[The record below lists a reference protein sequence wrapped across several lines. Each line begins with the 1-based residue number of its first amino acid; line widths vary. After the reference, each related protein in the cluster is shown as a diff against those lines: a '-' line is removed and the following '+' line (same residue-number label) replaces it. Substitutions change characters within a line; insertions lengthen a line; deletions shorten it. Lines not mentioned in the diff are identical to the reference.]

1 MHEQPRNQSAHISTL
16 DYMQIDDVAA
26 TTEDSSSQ
34 MNDVIFQDRES
45 FESTLGDL
53 QSNKKALIS
62 TLTNLAD
69 EYHLF
74 SQEIVQIIEKYFD
87 DTNKT
92 NKLNVLY
99 LIDSIIKNHPGIYLS
114 LFSKNLRANF
124 VRVFKEGKEGV
135 RKSLHKLRNTWTE
148 ILSSKFLYPLDTEIY
163 QLDRG
168 WPLDEYHPQIKSQ
181 DENSKRS
188 SEKLH
193 HDTIQVLKINNN
205 RHATKRCSSESTVIE
220 NAKLPRRVN
229 SSLFGNKDIDSRI
242 TPTPH
247 LRNQLATD
255 IKNKSSGLILN
266 VDSQQMPKTIIGNK
280 HQSSTWINTVPSTN
294 IIAPQSL
301 NALNTSVPESQSSQ
315 SQMKPNCKQES
326 KSMTINTLGAVKNT
340 QIIHYSGNSK
350 IELPPPD
357 MSLLKRIK
365 SDTMS
370 CIILDGQLRIIR
382 HYGDTAVVFL
392 ANDDPR
398 IITFQEGTRY
408 FQVNKSTIELQFN
421 DVEMPLYFDGNV
433 HMIKL
438 GTPTRE
444 LYIDGEW
451 FQSHFNGQEIKV
463 TIGNEEIGASLHG
476 PVPKVVIGHKTDLVV
491 ASINLIIDHSK
502 VQTIFLDAKPQIVQF
517 GDIECTLE
525 FVDSLKRVLL
535 NGKPFPVDFGGFEK
549 AIILND
555 KKHYLRFSKLPKNVL
570 PGHTKIIGMKGEQ
583 AIPVQP
589 KLYTDKKLGLNK
601 VKSQVSMNP
610 SKLVSGESSQLLKNP
625 TNMASRE
632 FSSNSPLKINEPVD
646 VLALLQKLIA
656 TGIVP
661 SSNTFST
668 KQETSGS
675 DSIAPEIPSFDEK
688 FIKNKKNAA
697 KTVKEL
703 YDGQSCSNCGKR
715 FHRDVAFKLSD
726 HYDRHFQENVKMRLA
741 KSIMQSRCF
750 YKTVEEWQQQQDEE
764 TPASTESN
772 FFEAAKMKNIQEKI
786 TNDTEQPSVKC
797 SNNLDDAACVMCYD
811 KFDVYFHQEL
821 EEWHY
826 KPTILY
832 DNKNLHPICLE
843 DYKKFYDEESSK
855 VDLTVELEKSEA
867 IHMNENFIREEPVN
881 QTEKDSD
888 SDGANETVELHVL
901 ESNVPIMN
909 ESSNSGTE
917 NSDDIEVIEPAPKI
931 IKVEEIEDSSDD
943 EVNATSNNDTKKIL
957 ETRRK
962 EIELSRSIQKTVLE
976 TPKDVPLIF
985 HGVKIKEEP
994 MDISE
999 MEFDEIP
1006 RGVLDST
1013 KVTMQSTIDGNIE
1026 FDKAIQIVPKLNPIK
1041 LNIINTE
1048 KKSVTAKSIKTV
1060 EKVIETVD
1068 KQQELHPLIPATIKP
1083 NLKRKHFSTLPKVV
1097 KGKEV
1102 SSLCSIS

>member
-1 MHEQPRNQSAHISTL
+1 MHGQPRNRSAHISTL
-16 DYMQIDDVAA
+16 DYMQRDDVVA

-34 MNDVIFQDRES
+34 MNDVIFEDRES
-45 FESTLGDL
+45 FKSTLGDL
-53 QSNKKALIS
+53 QSNKRALIS

-74 SQEIVQIIEKYFD
+74 SQEIVQIIEKYLI
-87 DTNKT
+87 DTHKE

-99 LIDSIIKNHPGIYLS
+99 LIDSIMKNHSRIYLS

-124 VRVFKEGKEGV
+124 VEVFKTGSNKV
-135 RKSLHKLRNTWTE
+135 RYSLHELRITWTE
-148 ILSSKFLYPLDTEIY
+148 ILPSKFLYPLDTEIY

-168 WPLDEYHPQIKSQ
+168 WPLDVYHPQIKSQ
-181 DENSKRS
+181 E
-188 SEKLH
+188 
-193 HDTIQVLKINNN
+193 VLKIND
-205 RHATKRCSSESTVIE
+205 RHATKRRSSEPIVIE

-229 SSLFGNKDIDSRI
+229 SSLFGNKDIDLRI
-242 TPTPH
+242 TPIP
-247 LRNQLATD
+247 LSRDQLATN
-255 IKNKSSGLILN
+255 IKNKSSGLISN
-266 VDSQQMPKTIIGNK
+266 VDCQQMPKTIIGNK
-280 HQSSTWINTVPSTN
+280 HQSSTWMNTMPTTN

-301 NALNTSVPESQSSQ
+301 DALNTSVSKSKSSQ
-315 SQMKPNCKQES
+315 SQMKPKCKQES
-326 KSMTINTLGAVKNT
+326 KSMTINTLGAVVNT
-340 QIIHYSGNSK
+340 QIVHYSGNSK

-357 MSLLKRIK
+357 LNLLNSIK
-365 SDTMS
+365 LDTMS
-370 CIILDGQLRIIR
+370 SIIMNGQLRTIR
-382 HYGDTAVVFL
+382 HYGDTAVVFMD
-392 ANDDPR
+392 NGDPR
-398 IITFQEGTRY
+398 IIKFQEGTRT
-408 FQVNKSTIELQFN
+408 FTVNQSTIELQFN
-421 DVEMPLYFDGNV
+421 GVEMPLYFNEQF

-444 LYIDGEW
+444 LYIDGQW
-451 FQSHFNGQEIKV
+451 FQSHFNGQEMLV
-463 TIGNEEIGASLHG
+463 TIGNQVISASLQG
-476 PVPKVVIGHKTDLVV
+476 PVPTVVVGDKTDLVV
-491 ASINLIIDHSK
+491 ASISLIIDHSK
-502 VQTIFLDAKPQIVQF
+502 VQTIFLDAKPQIVQI
-517 GDIECTLE
+517 GSIECTLE

-549 AIILND
+549 AIILNGE
-555 KKHYLRFSKLPKNVL
+555 KHHLRFSKLPKNVL
-570 PGHTKIIGMKGEQ
+570 PGHTKIIGMEGEQ
-583 AIPVQP
+583 AIPVLP
-589 KLYTDKKLGLNK
+589 KVYTDKKLGL
-601 VKSQVSMNP
+601 
-610 SKLVSGESSQLLKNP
+610 LLKNP

-646 VLALLQKLIA
+646 VLALFQKLVD

-668 KQETSGS
+668 KQETSGN

-703 YDGQSCSNCGKR
+703 YDGQPCGNCGKR

-726 HYDRHFQENVKMRLA
+726 HYDRHFQENMKMRLA
-741 KSIMQSRCF
+741 KSIMQNRCF

-764 TPASTESN
+764 TPASTVSN

-786 TNDTEQPSVKC
+786 TNGTEQPSVKC
-797 SNNLDDAACVMCYD
+797 SINLDDATCVMCYE

-826 KPTILY
+826 QPTIIY

-843 DYKKFYDEESSK
+843 DYKKLYDKVSST

-867 IHMNENFIREEPVN
+867 IHMNENFIREKPVN

-917 NSDDIEVIEPAPKI
+917 NSDHVEVIEPAPKI
-931 IKVEEIEDSSDD
+931 IEVVEIEDSSDD

-962 EIELSRSIQKTVLE
+962 EIELSRSIQRTVLE
-976 TPKDVPLIF
+976 TPTDVPLIF

-994 MDISE
+994 MDNSE

-1013 KVTMQSTIDGNIE
+1013 KVTMLSTIDGNIE

-1048 KKSVTAKSIKTV
+1048 KKSVTAKRINTV
-1060 EKVIETVD
+1060 EKVFETVN
-1068 KQQELHPLIPATIKP
+1068 KRQKLHPLIPATIKP
-1083 NLKRKHFSTLPKVV
+1083 NLKGKKFSTPPKVV
-1097 KGKEV
+1097 KGEEL